1 MQAAASAAGVRKFD
15 AVADLSRVM
24 RIPGSLNGKGDHRFV
39 RGRIAMLV
47 WLPSLIVLAM
57 LSVWLQ
63 NAIPIVVGIP
73 ALLIGMWLFV
83 GRSERVAALARRLY
97 RR

>member
-1 MQAAASAAGVRKFD
+1 MFGSDD
-15 AVADLSRVM
+15 APLQESLADLWFAR
-24 RIPGSLNGKGDHRFV
+24 GALNGKGDHRFV

-83 GRSERVAALARRLY
+83 GRSERVAALPRRLY
-97 RR
+97 RG